1 MAGKTEQG
9 LHINREHPDYR
20 SRRATWRTYSDL
32 YSGGEQLRARADR
45 YLIPRQKEPRDVYA
59 ERLSRVFYENY
70 AGSIIDW
77 YTATLYRREPVLEFS
92 GGFESAQKFFADFT
106 EDCDLKGT
114 SITEFLR
121 LRFVDALVYG
131 RSHMLVDF
139 PRLEKIA
146 GTRAEEDAE
155 GASRA
160 YLIGYTPE
168 DLINWSVDAHGNYEW
183 VVLRTSHLTKAR
195 MEDAR
200 WTASTRW
207 AYYDRENYRIYEQ
220 TRTGEDS
227 IFPAAEWADET
238 KDVKLT
244 AAGLHGLAKLKRV
257 PLFDL
262 AVPEGLWLMN
272 RAGLLQLEHFNKSNA
287 LSWALTMGL
296 FAMPVIFSERD
307 WNQMVGESYFI
318 QLGPQDKFG
327 WTEPEGKVY
336 QIALENLGMLREE
349 IYRVCYLSQAGGS
362 VSGGDKQSGLSK
374 QWDFSITE
382 QVLRAFGDA
391 VKDCLKRV
399 LKAIVAA
406 REDGIAVNVTGLDEF
421 EIGDFSA
428 QLADAQ
434 QLLAL
439 GIPSPTLKKEIFKT
453 LAAQYL
459 SDSPQAIKDR
469 ISREIETAN

>member
-1 MAGKTEQG
+1 
-9 LHINREHPDYR
+9 
-20 SRRATWRTYSDL
+20 
-32 YSGGEQLRARADR
+32 
-45 YLIPRQKEPRDVYA
+45 
-59 ERLSRVFYENY
+59 
-70 AGSIIDW
+70 
-77 YTATLYRREPVLEFS
+77 
-92 GGFESAQKFFADFT
+92 
-106 EDCDLKGT
+106 
-114 SITEFLR
+114 
-121 LRFVDALVYG
+121 
-131 RSHMLVDF
+131 
-139 PRLEKIA
+139 
-146 GTRAEEDAE
+146 
-155 GASRA
+155 
-160 YLIGYTPE
+160 
-168 DLINWSVDAHGNYEW
+168 
-183 VVLRTSHLTKAR
+183 
-195 MEDAR
+195 
-200 WTASTRW
+200 
-207 AYYDRENYRIYEQ
+207 
-220 TRTGEDS
+220 
-227 IFPAAEWADET
+227 
-238 KDVKLT
+238 
-244 AAGLHGLAKLKRV
+244 
-257 PLFDL
+257 
-262 AVPEGLWLMN
+262 
-272 RAGLLQLEHFNKSNA
+272 
-287 LSWALTMGL
+287 
-296 FAMPVIFSERD
+296 MPVIFSERD